1 MSQTP
6 LTVTY
11 TLEEVLTEI
20 TRKLDTLQKDLNDS
34 RLETKVAIQELKSE
48 INESRLETKVAIEG
62 LRNETKVAIEELKTE
77 TKVASQELKGEIK
90 SLDEKLNGLGKHLEN
105 QEFVNRGILVALV
118 VAIVGGV
125 AKLFGWVGNP

>member
-48 INESRLETKVAIEG
+48 INESRLE
-62 LRNETKVAIEELKTE
+62 NKVAIEELKTE
-77 TKVASQELKGEIK
+77 TKVAIQELKGGIK
-90 SLDEKLNGLGKHLEN
+90 SLDEKVNGLGKRLEN

>member
-6 LTVTY
+6 ITVTY
-11 TLEEVLTEI
+11 SLEEVLAEI
-20 TRKLDTLQKDLNDS
+20 NRKLDTIQKDVNDS
-34 RLETKVAIQELKSE
+34 RL
-48 INESRLETKVAIEG
+48 
-62 LRNETKVAIEELKTE
+62 E

-90 SLDEKLNGLGKHLEN
+90 SLDEKVNGLGKRLEN

>member
-6 LTVTY
+6 ITVTY
-11 TLEEVLTEI
+11 SLEEVLAEI
-20 TRKLDTLQKDLNDS
+20 NRKLDTLQKDVNDS
-34 RLETKVAIQELKSE
+34 RLETKVAIQEL
-48 INESRLETKVAIEG
+48 R
-62 LRNETKVAIEELKTE
+62 TE

-90 SLDEKLNGLGKHLEN
+90 SLDEKVNGLGKRLEN